1 MKKFGLV
8 LVAMV
13 AALSLGSCS
22 KKDSGSSSSVDMAGK
37 VFELKEGFSTTTVT
51 FVDSKNLEIKAGFQ
65 KMEFPYTVSGNVI
78 KVKADG
84 QDGKFVY
91 EDGKLIDKT
100 NADEEVVFT
109 EVKSDKDDKKAS
121 SKKASDDDDED
132 EDDEE
137 EEDDDDDDDLAEGM
151 KKAALDAL
159 QDELDDLD
167 FDF

>member
-22 KKDSGSSSSVDMAGK
+22 KKDSGSSSSVDMTGK
-37 VFELKEGFSTTTVT
+37 VFELKEGFTTTTVT
-51 FVDSKNLEIKAGFQ
+51 FVDGKNLEIKSGFQ

-121 SKKASDDDDED
+121 SKKASDDD
-132 EDDEE
+132 
-137 EEDDDDDDDLAEGM
+137 EDDDDDDDYDEDDLAEGM
-151 KKAALDAL
+151 KNAIRGAL
-159 QDELDDLD
+159 QDELDDYD

>member
-1 MKKFGLV
+1 MTIQ
-8 LVAMV
+8 
-13 AALSLGSCS
+13 
-22 KKDSGSSSSVDMAGK
+22 
-37 VFELKEGFSTTTVT
+37 ELKEGFTKTTVT

-65 KMEFPYTVSGNVI
+65 TMEFPYTVSGNVI
-78 KVKADG
+78 KVKAAG

-121 SKKASDDDDED
+121 SKKASDDDDD
-132 EDDEE
+132 E
-137 EEDDDDDDDLAEGM
+137 EEDDDDDDYDEDDLAEGM
-151 KKAALDAL
+151 KDAIRDAL
-159 QDELDDLD
+159 QDELGDYD